1 LSTFQARTRAMN
13 CTPRDKAAA
22 EREKAVLMETQTR
35 MLEQQLAQASSRA
48 ARTTES
54 YAALEFE
61 RDQLA
66 LEVEQLKLATEAA
79 MLAADADKKAAVSTA
94 VAKVEADQEFL
105 RKAVEAAMKRA
116 AATVHGVE
124 FEKAEVPVY
133 LDTLA
138 MAAAAAQ
145 AESETRAT
153 AVAQLTAQVSSA
165 QAQRDGLERSLR
177 SAEAARDAATT
188 KVGSYRRL
196 LEETVAKAKVLHARL
211 QTDAAQAEQSLA
223 VAVAKI
229 ASTESEAS
237 QVKEALQAMRADRDS
252 QAATLATTTEDL
264 KQSQRLA
271 LNLEKRCGAF
281 FSEMAAANDRLLNSA
296 TDEEKLREHAKT
308 LLAQTQALQKQ
319 LDDVVADRDRLVL
332 KMAKVQSTHDS
343 LTSNAVELQDQ
354 LTKALDDIMTMSG
367 EYQQASI
374 NP

>member
-1 LSTFQARTRAMN
+1 MWAEWEQVASSPLPLTALLKTLEASDADTEATQ
-13 CTPRDKAAA
+13 AAA
-22 EREKAVLMETQTR
+22 RVRAEDAVT
-35 MLEQQLAQASSRA
+35 A
-48 ARTTES
+48 AE
-54 YAALEFE
+54 
-61 RDQLA
+61 
-66 LEVEQLKLATEAA
+66 
-79 MLAADADKKAAVSTA
+79 
-94 VAKVEADQEFL
+94 
-105 RKAVEAAMKRA
+105 
-116 AATVHGVE
+116 
-124 FEKAEVPVY
+124 
-133 LDTLA
+133 
-138 MAAAAAQ
+138 AAAAA
-145 AESETRAT
+145 A
-153 AVAQLTAQVSSA
+153 AV
-165 QAQRDGLERSLR
+165 
-177 SAEAARDAATT
+177 
-188 KVGSYRRL
+188 
-196 LEETVAKAKVLHARL
+196 EETVAKAKVLHARL